1 MGVCASR
8 TGKQED
14 SKEGGSLQKNSFS
27 GVDPC
32 SLGFKALS
40 FDSPGSS
47 AEVGEIG
54 KLGTLLCRKRS
65 CNVVI
70 GGFGKNHHE
79 MLLHSCSSSSSRR
92 RRRRS
97 PLGSLVGELSSLTS
111 YLQQSSPSLVRE
123 QLDIHELEA
132 IAKAYA
138 ESAAK
143 AAAHDI
149 FMFLKEN
156 DQLLAAAPAAAAS
169 PSPEEDEDVDSEQA
183 EAAEVENGVVE
194 TMQSSSATAEE
205 NSHSQFEQ
213 MDQPVLDLGRSA
225 SAIHEQELVLEGCS
239 FEYVPA
245 AAATTRSSGGSSW
258 ASVVNAAGQSS
269 SAAASCLAATTK
281 PLRLP
286 NVDRVSPAA
295 AAVSCLR
302 VSTVGLVSPEDRHHA
317 AAATTDVVEDLEEN
331 QGCLACFSLANGLR
345 LNLLTACSNSSS
357 CQAAVRAAAAAA
369 AACCRGN
376 SSDCRTH
383 EQRPDDADAD
393 ADAFFSFPSSPASAA
408 HHHHHHHFEEAI
420 LGSSARKLNSD
431 QQRQQV
437 QCFDMELRSS
447 SSTESSSSS
456 SSRTEENLSA
466 RSAASNAAFSKG
478 AFGSPFPVL
487 WGGGTTNYSSW
498 KADDL
503 QPAAGAAGGTT
514 NKLRLQ
520 GFSQLEDQGR
530 GACSTTT
537 RAATLACNNS
547 VASDSITSTAT
558 TEPDSPQTSSSNED
572 LGIRDVHDD
581 DDDDDGDDSSSDLF
595 EIGNIQNGG
604 GSSSSLIMGFTGL
617 DFPCLP
623 IKKNFTSAKEVSEIS
638 ASSSGRFF
646 SAPFCD
652 SGSVRNLMRGAKA
665 VHVANRRAK
674 VLKEQARVKAKSAEL
689 VKAVIGGDATK
700 SGQQGKGLVLMK
712 DGRLRQKDLAV
723 KKCNREAKHSRLSR

>member
-1 MGVCASR
+1 MSHADLQLQWFDGEKRILRETAFLQSQEAKTIWVVRDTGRDRDRDREKAMGVCASR
-8 TGKQED
+8 TAKQQED
-14 SKEGGSLQKNSFS
+14 SKEGGSSHKNSFS

-47 AEVGEIG
+47 AEVGDIG

-143 AAAHDI
+143 AAANDI

-156 DQLLAAAPAAAAS
+156 DQLLAAAPAAAAA

-183 EAAEVENGVVE
+183 EAAEVENGVEE
-194 TMQSSSATAEE
+194 TVHSSSATAEE

-213 MDQPVLDLGRSA
+213 VDHPVLDFGRSA
-225 SAIHEQELVLEGCS
+225 SAIHEQESVLEGCS

-286 NVDRVSPAA
+286 NVDPVSPAA

-317 AAATTDVVEDLEEN
+317 AAATTNVVEDLEES

-345 LNLLTACSNSSS
+345 INLLTACSNSSS

-369 AACCRGN
+369 AACCRGS

-383 EQRPDDADAD
+383 EQRPDD

-408 HHHHHHHFEEAI
+408 HHHHHHFEEAI
-420 LGSSARKLNSD
+420 LGSSARKLNND
-431 QQRQQV
+431 QQQQHV
-437 QCFDMELRSS
+437 QCFDVELTSS

-466 RSAASNAAFSKG
+466 RSAASNVAFSKG

-514 NKLRLQ
+514 NKLRHQ
-520 GFSQLEDQGR
+520 GFSQLEDRGQ
-530 GACSTTT
+530 GACSTTN

-547 VASDSITSTAT
+547 VASDSIASTAT
-558 TEPDSPQTSSSNED
+558 TEPDSPQTSSSNEN
-572 LGIRDVHDD
+572 LGIRDVHDDDD

-595 EIGNIQNGG
+595 EIGNIQDGG
-604 GSSSSLIMGFTGL
+604 GSSSSSLIMGFTGL

-623 IKKNFTSAKEVSEIS
+623 IKKSFTSAKEVSEIS

-646 SAPFCD
+646 SAPLCDPGLCWLFC
-652 SGSVRNLMRGAKA
+652 MCK
-665 VHVANRRAK
+665 
-674 VLKEQARVKAKSAEL
+674 
-689 VKAVIGGDATK
+689 I
-700 SGQQGKGLVLMK
+700 
-712 DGRLRQKDLAV
+712 
-723 KKCNREAKHSRLSR
+723 

>member
-1 MGVCASR
+1 
-8 TGKQED
+8 
-14 SKEGGSLQKNSFS
+14 
-27 GVDPC
+27 
-32 SLGFKALS
+32 
-40 FDSPGSS
+40 
-47 AEVGEIG
+47 
-54 KLGTLLCRKRS
+54 
-65 CNVVI
+65 
-70 GGFGKNHHE
+70 
-79 MLLHSCSSSSSRR
+79 
-92 RRRRS
+92 
-97 PLGSLVGELSSLTS
+97 
-111 YLQQSSPSLVRE
+111 VRE

-156 DQLLAAAPAAAAS
+156 DQLLAAAP
-169 PSPEEDEDVDSEQA
+169 SPEEDEDVDSEQA
-183 EAAEVENGVVE
+183 EPAEVENGVVE
-194 TMQSSSATAEE
+194 TVQSSSATAEE

-213 MDQPVLDLGRSA
+213 MDHPVLDLGRSA
-225 SAIHEQELVLEGCS
+225 SAIHEQESVLEGCS

-258 ASVVNAAGQSS
+258 TSVVNAAGQSN

-286 NVDRVSPAA
+286 NVDPVPPAA
-295 AAVSCLR
+295 VAVSCPR
-302 VSTVGLVSPEDRHHA
+302 VSTVGLVSPKDRHHA
-317 AAATTDVVEDLEEN
+317 AAATTDVVEDLEES

-345 LNLLTACSNSSS
+345 INLLTACSNSSS

-369 AACCRGN
+369 AACCRGS
-376 SSDCRTH
+376 SSDCRTQ
-383 EQRPDDADAD
+383 EQRPDD

-408 HHHHHHHFEEAI
+408 HHHHHHFEEAI
-420 LGSSARKLNSD
+420 LGSSARKLNSE
-431 QQRQQV
+431 QQQQQQQV
-437 QCFDMELRSS
+437 QCFDVELSS

-456 SSRTEENLSA
+456 SSRAQENLSA

-514 NKLRLQ
+514 NKLRVQ
-520 GFSQLEDQGR
+520 GFSQLEDQGQ

-547 VASDSITSTAT
+547 VASDSIASTAT
-558 TEPDSPQTSSSNED
+558 TEPDSPQTSSSNDD
-572 LGIRDVHDD
+572 LGIRDVHDDDDD

-595 EIGNIQNGG
+595 EIGNIQDGG

-623 IKKNFTSAKEVSEIS
+623 IKKSFTSAKEVSEIS
-638 ASSSGRFF
+638 ASSSGRFL
-646 SAPFCD
+646 SAPLCDPGLCWPFCIC
-652 SGSVRNLMRGAKA
+652 
-665 VHVANRRAK
+665 
-674 VLKEQARVKAKSAEL
+674 KSCAP
-689 VKAVIGGDATK
+689 
-700 SGQQGKGLVLMK
+700 
-712 DGRLRQKDLAV
+712 LAFC
-723 KKCNREAKHSRLSR
+723 KCL

>member
-1 MGVCASR
+1 
-8 TGKQED
+8 
-14 SKEGGSLQKNSFS
+14 
-27 GVDPC
+27 
-32 SLGFKALS
+32 
-40 FDSPGSS
+40 
-47 AEVGEIG
+47 
-54 KLGTLLCRKRS
+54 
-65 CNVVI
+65 
-70 GGFGKNHHE
+70 
-79 MLLHSCSSSSSRR
+79 
-92 RRRRS
+92 
-97 PLGSLVGELSSLTS
+97 
-111 YLQQSSPSLVRE
+111 VRE

-156 DQLLAAAPAAAAS
+156 DQLLAAAPAAAAA
-169 PSPEEDEDVDSEQA
+169 PSPEEDEDVDSEQS

-194 TMQSSSATAEE
+194 TVQSSSATAGE

-213 MDQPVLDLGRSA
+213 VDHPVLDLGRSA
-225 SAIHEQELVLEGCS
+225 SAIHEQESVLEGCS

-286 NVDRVSPAA
+286 NAHPVSPAA

-317 AAATTDVVEDLEEN
+317 AAATTDVEEDLEES

-345 LNLLTACSNSSS
+345 INLLTACSNSSS
-357 CQAAVRAAAAAA
+357 CQAAVRAAAA
-369 AACCRGN
+369 CCRGS

-383 EQRPDDADAD
+383 EQRPDDAD

-408 HHHHHHHFEEAI
+408 HHHHHHFEEAI

-431 QQRQQV
+431 QQQQQV
-437 QCFDMELRSS
+437 QCFDVELRSS
-447 SSTESSSSS
+447 SSTESSISS

-487 WGGGTTNYSSW
+487 WGGGTTNYSSC

-503 QPAAGAAGGTT
+503 QPAAGAAGATT

-547 VASDSITSTAT
+547 VASDSIASTAT
-558 TEPDSPQTSSSNED
+558 TEPYSSQTSSSNED

-581 DDDDDGDDSSSDLF
+581 DDDDDDDNGDDSSSDLF
-595 EIGNIQNGG
+595 EIGNIQDGG

-623 IKKNFTSAKEVSEIS
+623 IKKSFTSAKEVSEIS
-638 ASSSGRFF
+638 ASSSGRFL
-646 SAPFCD
+646 SAPLCDPGLCWLFCICKIC
-652 SGSVRNLMRGAKA
+652 AP
-665 VHVANRRAK
+665 
-674 VLKEQARVKAKSAEL
+674 
-689 VKAVIGGDATK
+689 
-700 SGQQGKGLVLMK
+700 
-712 DGRLRQKDLAV
+712 LAFC
-723 KKCNREAKHSRLSR
+723 KCL

>member
-14 SKEGGSLQKNSFS
+14 SKEGGSSQKNSFS

-47 AEVGEIG
+47 AEVGDIG

-132 IAKAYA
+132 IAKTYA

-156 DQLLAAAPAAAAS
+156 DQLLAAAPAAAAA

-194 TMQSSSATAEE
+194 TVQSSSATAEE

-213 MDQPVLDLGRSA
+213 MDHPVLDLGRSA
-225 SAIHEQELVLEGCS
+225 SAIHDRESVLEGCS

-286 NVDRVSPAA
+286 NVVPVSPAA
-295 AAVSCLR
+295 AAVSCPR

-317 AAATTDVVEDLEEN
+317 AAATTDVVEDLEES

-345 LNLLTACSNSSS
+345 INLLTACSNSSS

-369 AACCRGN
+369 AACCRG
-376 SSDCRTH
+376 SFSDGRTQ
-383 EQRPDDADAD
+383 EQRPDDAD

-408 HHHHHHHFEEAI
+408 HHHHHHFEEAI

-431 QQRQQV
+431 QQQQV
-437 QCFDMELRSS
+437 QCFDVELRSS
-447 SSTESSSSS
+447 SSIESSSSS

-503 QPAAGAAGGTT
+503 QSAAGGTT

-530 GACSTTT
+530 RACSTTT

-547 VASDSITSTAT
+547 VASDSIASTAT

-581 DDDDDGDDSSSDLF
+581 DDDDGDDSSSDLF
-595 EIGNIQNGG
+595 EIGNIQDGG

-623 IKKNFTSAKEVSEIS
+623 IKKSFTSAKEVSEIS
-638 ASSSGRFF
+638 ASSSGRFL
-646 SAPFCD
+646 SAPLCD
-652 SGSVRNLMRGAKA
+652 PGSVRNLMRGAKA

-712 DGRLRQKDLAV
+712 LGRLRQKDLAV

>member
-1 MGVCASR
+1 MRDTGRERDGDRDREKAMGVCASR

-14 SKEGGSLQKNSFS
+14 SKEGGSSQKNSFS

-47 AEVGEIG
+47 AEVGDIG

-111 YLQQSSPSLVRE
+111 YLQQSSRSLVRE

-156 DQLLAAAPAAAAS
+156 DQLLAAAPAAAAA

-194 TMQSSSATAEE
+194 TVQSSSATAEE

-213 MDQPVLDLGRSA
+213 VDHPVLDLGRSA
-225 SAIHEQELVLEGCS
+225 PAIHEQESVLEGCS

-269 SAAASCLAATTK
+269 SAATSCLAATTK

-286 NVDRVSPAA
+286 NVDPVSPAA

-317 AAATTDVVEDLEEN
+317 APATTDVVEDLEES

-345 LNLLTACSNSSS
+345 INLLTACSNSSS

-369 AACCRGN
+369 AACCRGS

-383 EQRPDDADAD
+383 EQRPDDAD

-408 HHHHHHHFEEAI
+408 HHHFEEAI

-431 QQRQQV
+431 QQQQQV
-437 QCFDMELRSS
+437 QCFDVELRSS

-456 SSRTEENLSA
+456 SSRTEENLNA

-487 WGGGTTNYSSW
+487 WGGGTTNCSSW

-503 QPAAGAAGGTT
+503 QPAAGGTA

-547 VASDSITSTAT
+547 VASDSIASTAT
-558 TEPDSPQTSSSNED
+558 TEPDSPQNSSSNED

-581 DDDDDGDDSSSDLF
+581 DDDDDEDDGDDSSSDLF
-595 EIGNIQNGG
+595 EIGNIQDGG

-623 IKKNFTSAKEVSEIS
+623 IKKSFTGAKEVSEIS
-638 ASSSGRFF
+638 ASSGRFF
-646 SAPFCD
+646 SAPLCDPGLCWLFCIC
-652 SGSVRNLMRGAKA
+652 K
-665 VHVANRRAK
+665 
-674 VLKEQARVKAKSAEL
+674 
-689 VKAVIGGDATK
+689 ICTP
-700 SGQQGKGLVLMK
+700 
-712 DGRLRQKDLAV
+712 LAFC
-723 KKCNREAKHSRLSR
+723 KCL